1 MVRFAVMEAALKLHS
16 MIANHMVGSWLQKG
30 GARKATC
37 AERDE
42 GAVGSVAAMEAGV
55 VGVCMLV
62 V

>member
-1 MVRFAVMEAALKLHS
+1 MRFTVMEAALKLHS
-16 MIANHMVGSWLQKG
+16 MMANHMAGSWSQKG
-30 GARKATC
+30 GALKATC

-42 GAVGSVAAMEAGV
+42 GAVGSVAAMEAGA